1 MLVDLAVLFC
11 LTDPLTAPKIPAEIV
26 VQKHTV
32 MYTRNENETTYVLVK
47 R

>member
-26 VQKHTV
+26 VLAPHAEAHCHVYQ
-32 MYTRNENETTYVLVK
+32 E
-47 R
+47 